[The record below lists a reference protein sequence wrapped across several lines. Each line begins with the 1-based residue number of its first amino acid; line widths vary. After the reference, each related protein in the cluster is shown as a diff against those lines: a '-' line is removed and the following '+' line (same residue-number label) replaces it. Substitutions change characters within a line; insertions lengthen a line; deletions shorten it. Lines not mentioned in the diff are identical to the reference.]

1 MRVSTEMDFRVHYW
15 DPIENRVKVRYETTS
30 SRHGHIRTC

>member
-1 MRVSTEMDFRVHYW
+1 MRFSTEMDFRVHYW

-30 SRHGHIRTC
+30 SGHGHIRTC